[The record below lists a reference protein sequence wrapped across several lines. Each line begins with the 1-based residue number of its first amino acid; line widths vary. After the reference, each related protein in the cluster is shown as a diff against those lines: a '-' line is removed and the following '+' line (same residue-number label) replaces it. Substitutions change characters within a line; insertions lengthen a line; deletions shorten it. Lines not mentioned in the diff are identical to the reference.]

1 MKGEAAATIASA
13 PETFIVLK
21 KNQAL
26 EDRLLAFSVDGMLKN
41 YAQALDE
48 PLHDTHVVEHLNECN
63 EENDR
68 RELENSFYENMLA
81 YMRVINLRC

>member
-26 EDRLLAFSVDGMLKN
+26 EDRLLAFSVDEMLEN

-68 RELENSFYENMLA
+68 RELEDSSYEDMLA
-81 YMRVINLRC
+81 YMRVIYLRC

>member
-26 EDRLLAFSVDGMLKN
+26 DDRLLAFSVDGMLEN

-68 RELENSFYENMLA
+68 RELEDSFYEDMLA
-81 YMRVINLRC
+81 YMRVIYLRC

>member
-26 EDRLLAFSVDGMLKN
+26 EDRLLAFSVDGMLRN

-48 PLHDTHVVEHLNECN
+48 PLHDTHVVEHLNERN

-68 RELENSFYENMLA
+68 RELEDSF
-81 YMRVINLRC
+81 

>member
-21 KNQAL
+21 KNHAL
-26 EDRLLAFSVDGMLKN
+26 EDRLLAFSVDEMLEN

-63 EENDR
+63 EENYR
-68 RELENSFYENMLA
+68 RELEDSFYEDMLA
-81 YMRVINLRC
+81 YMRVIYLRC